1 MLRSPT
7 NFLRT
12 TASAVLTAVL
22 ALGILTTEAAAQGGY
37 KKIKLDTIGVEL
49 PVANHY
55 EALPTE
61 PTEEWIVSQWVLK
74 QSKTREPEKD
84 KDFPEFIQ
92 REVFRPRL
100 EMVWIDHVAE
110 AANPTTGGD
119 NPPPPPPPG
128 PGGEEPPAEEEGGA
142 GDEDENPFSRFNI
155 NTLERYLELARSDVW
170 RLGKGEEQKE
180 IDKTNTAT
188 LYRLEPGENG
198 RFVEG
203 LMGWAFV
210 VKSSKRTIAFI
221 GQCEEPEWK
230 EHTKIWEEMASKIEF
245 FEPDSK
251 NADKL
256 REYYAKRP
264 QFVDPEYRIKIIQDL
279 VRGWKYEDTENYIF
293 IYNTK
298 DQTLLRKLMKD
309 IEAIRGVYLEMFP
322 PAVPMTAVSTVRIC
336 RDLEE
341 YHQYGGPQGSGGYWN
356 SVAKE
361 LVFFDYE
368 DVKGEGRGSGKEDT
382 LIVLYH
388 EAFHQYIYYSTGE
401 LPPHSWYNEGTG
413 DYFSGAKIS
422 GGKFKGIDVNTW
434 RIEFIQE
441 VIRAKKY
448 VPWQQ
453 ITRYEQRQYY
463 ANPGVC
469 YAQGWSM
476 IYFLRESKEAQNH
489 PVWSKIL
496 DIYFN
501 VLKEEY
507 LKEIAALGED
517 PAEFAKYAAGE
528 KARKV
533 AVEKAFEGV
542 DYFEIE
548 EAWKSFTLGLKVPR

>member
-1 MLRSPT
+1 MLCSPT
-7 NFLRT
+7 AFRT
-12 TASAVLTAVL
+12 IATVALTA
-22 ALGILTTEAAAQGGY
+22 AFACGTFAADASAQGGY
-37 KKIKLDTIGVEL
+37 KKIKLETVGVEL

-84 KDFPEFIQ
+84 KDFPEFNV

-110 AANPTTGGD
+110 AANPTTGG
-119 NPPPPPPPG
+119 NNPPPPPPG
-128 PGGEEPPAEEEGGA
+128 PGGEEPPAPEESA
-142 GDEDENPFSRFNI
+142 DEDDDSSPRVSI
-155 NTLERYLELARSDVW
+155 NTLERYLEVARMDVW
-170 RLGKGEEQKE
+170 RLGRGEDQKD
-180 IDKTNTAT
+180 IDKDNTAK

-198 RFVEG
+198 RFAEG

-210 VKSSKRTIAFI
+210 VKSSKRTIAFL
-221 GQCEEPEWK
+221 GYCEEPEWK
-230 EHTKIWEEMASKIEF
+230 EHTKIWEEMASKLTF
-245 FEPDSK
+245 FEPDGK

-293 IYNTK
+293 VYNTK

-322 PAVPMTAVSTVRIC
+322 PAGPMTAVSTVRIC

-341 YHQYGGPQGSGGYWN
+341 YHQYGGPVGSGGYWN
-356 SVAKE
+356 WVAEE

-368 DVKGEGRGSGKEDT
+368 DVKGEGRGSGKDDA

-388 EAFHQYIYYSTGE
+388 EAFHQYIYYSTGK
-401 LPPHSWYNEGTG
+401 LSPHSWYNEGTG

-453 ITRYEQRQYY
+453 ITRYEQAQYY
-463 ANPGVC
+463 RNPGVC

-476 IYFLRESKEAQNH
+476 IYFLRESKEAKSH
-489 PVWSKIL
+489 PVWSKIN

-507 LKEIAALGED
+507 DKEMAALGED
-517 PAEFAKYAAGE
+517 PSDFAKMAAE
-528 KARKV
+528 ERSRKT

-548 EAWKSFTLGLKVPR
+548 EAWKNFTLGLKVPR